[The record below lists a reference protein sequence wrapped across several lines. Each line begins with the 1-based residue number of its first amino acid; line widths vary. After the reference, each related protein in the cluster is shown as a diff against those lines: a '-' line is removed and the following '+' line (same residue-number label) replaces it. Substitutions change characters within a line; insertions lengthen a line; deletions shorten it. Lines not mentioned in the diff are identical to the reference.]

1 MTTTTSCAGS
11 SLGPRSLT
19 ADPGPCVSEAAGAV
33 DVSGLAAGARFIYV
47 TQEQALL
54 GHEACRPAALPP
66 YNGAAD
72 ALHALARGAI
82 SAKGAR
88 GPALASLACLSA
100 PCGSRSCG
108 ARQWKSSTDAAASA
122 ARAGGRGMTGGCA
135 RGRTSEPGRHRGGAA
150 ARRRRRSSDATRSAQ
165 SLNRMARWSSTSNAA
180 SRTAVSRPSPARAA
194 AHPSVRLQLC
204 ALPRSST

>member
-1 MTTTTSCAGS
+1 
-11 SLGPRSLT
+11 LV
-19 ADPGPCVSEAAGAV
+19 PGTWQSWAMRERGGGCGGRV
-33 DVSGLAAGARFIYV
+33 GARSGRASF
-47 TQEQALL
+47 TWRRS
-54 GHEACRPAALPP
+54 RPCWGTKRAGPSPP
-66 YNGAAD
+66 CNGAAD
-72 ALHALARGAI
+72 VLHALARGAI
-82 SAKGAR
+82 RAGGAR